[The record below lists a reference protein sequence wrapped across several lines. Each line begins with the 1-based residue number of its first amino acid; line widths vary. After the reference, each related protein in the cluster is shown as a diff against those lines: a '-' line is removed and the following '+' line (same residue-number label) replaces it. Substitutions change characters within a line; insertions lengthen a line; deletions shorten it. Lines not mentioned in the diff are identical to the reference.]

1 MLCNFTPKRILNP
14 VTGATRTSI
23 VGNSHDASFRQGV
36 DLGEREALSGHRQ
49 VSRRMADTDQL
60 SWNADNIAQLM
71 FKHKIRSRGALAK
84 ELGVSRSTVNDSF
97 NDDWRGRATSRL
109 INLLAPIPFT

>member
-1 MLCNFTPKRILNP
+1 
-14 VTGATRTSI
+14 
-23 VGNSHDASFRQGV
+23 
-36 DLGEREALSGHRQ
+36 
-49 VSRRMADTDQL
+49 MAPDTDQL

-97 NDDWRGRATSRL
+97 DDDWRGRATSRL
-109 INLLAPIPFT
+109 INLLARHFGVLIGELVIEPAVHERRQTASGETCCTSWRPSKS